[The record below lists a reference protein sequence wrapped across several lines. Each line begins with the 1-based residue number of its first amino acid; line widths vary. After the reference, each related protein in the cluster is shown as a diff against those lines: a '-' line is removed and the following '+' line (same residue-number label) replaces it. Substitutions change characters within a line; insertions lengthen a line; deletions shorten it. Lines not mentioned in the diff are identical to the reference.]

1 MRFLSLDPS
10 VNNVGWCLFDS
21 EKKTRKKAWKCG
33 QFDLEGMNYQM
44 RCFNLFEQIEEIIN
58 PYNLAPGIDDAP
70 FDILITEWPAFF
82 DNQRGHV
89 AARQNYTIDL
99 AGIVMYIAGR
109 YQLDHRHHFPI
120 TAQVWKGSVPKIVT
134 QRRFFSRFKFN
145 TATVTEHVIDAVML
159 MHYFLERQVTLDSP
173 SLRVRGFDA
182 ASLESLL

>member
-10 VNNVGWCLFDS
+10 VNHVGWCLFDS
-21 EKKTRKKAWKCG
+21 SKKTRKKAWQWG

-44 RCFNLFEQIEEIIN
+44 RCFNLYEQICEHPKISATAET
-58 PYNLAPGIDDAP
+58 DFH

-109 YQLDHRHHFPI
+109 FGCDHRHHFPI

-134 QRRFFSRFKFN
+134 QRRFFRKFNFN
-145 TATVTEHVIDAVML
+145 TAKISDHVIDAVML

-173 SLRVRGFDA
+173 SLKVRGFDG